1 MGGIKTGLTVLP
13 LFPQPSRPILGCL
26 LPTNSTD
33 SSSSIF
39 GVNEMKQ
46 GTATEITPAPRV
58 SAPTPGAQHR
68 YTCTHLPG
76 PRPLSQAVYA
86 AFPIQRVPA
95 MNPVQKEIRAPSYT
109 RSVKPGFTALYQPS
123 SSRRKNAHK
132 YLRYT
137 QAGHLWL
144 EMESIINCGI
154 RYRKASPD
162 LNPLNQISHPI
173 VKRHCDQQYFS
184 RKTALL
190 LGPGNTAV
198 VSSRKSVSVLE
209 DATA

>member
-1 MGGIKTGLTVLP
+1 
-13 LFPQPSRPILGCL
+13 
-26 LPTNSTD
+26 
-33 SSSSIF
+33 
-39 GVNEMKQ
+39 
-46 GTATEITPAPRV
+46 
-58 SAPTPGAQHR
+58 
-68 YTCTHLPG
+68 
-76 PRPLSQAVYA
+76 
-86 AFPIQRVPA
+86 
-95 MNPVQKEIRAPSYT
+95 MNPVEKEIRAPSYA
-109 RSVKPGFTALYQPS
+109 RSVNPGFTAIVSAFLLAQ
-123 SSRRKNAHK
+123 RENAHK

-144 EMESIINCGI
+144 EMKSIINCGI

-173 VKRHCDQQYFS
+173 VKCHCDQQYFS

-198 VSSRKSVSVLE
+198 VSSRKSVSLLE